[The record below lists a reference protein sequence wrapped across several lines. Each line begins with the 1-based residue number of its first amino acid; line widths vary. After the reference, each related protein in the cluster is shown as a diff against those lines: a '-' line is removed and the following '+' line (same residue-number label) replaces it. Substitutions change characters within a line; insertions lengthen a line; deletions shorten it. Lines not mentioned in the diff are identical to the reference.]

1 MENDLHLPFDI
12 LPINYTICS
21 IHKWDANTSHITLL
35 LCNND
40 VIRLFMHTLMSQVNA
55 DNIEAF
61 LINQPTYK
69 IPVLEK
75 YKIML

>member
-1 MENDLHLPFDI
+1 MAQVVFQI
-12 LPINYTICS
+12 S
-21 IHKWDANTSHITLL
+21 KAL

-55 DNIEAF
+55 DNIEPF

-69 IPVLEK
+69 IRILEK